1 MIFRKK
7 QGFFRFFPEKNRK
20 DFCAFFSG
28 KKPPEYWTFLTQV

>member
-20 DFCAFFSG
+20 EFCAFFSG
-28 KKPPEYWTFLTQV
+28 KKLPEYWTFLTQV